1 MNTKMDLIFRI
12 IIFVTFSIIFSLN
25 PYKAVVSNGE
35 TCFQKATNLFQLSK
49 CHFKSSR
56 VGLFH
61 VMSSCL
67 SAGVQ
72 IM

>member
-1 MNTKMDLIFRI
+1 MNTKMDLISRV
-12 IIFVTFSIIFSLN
+12 IIFGTISVIFSLN

-35 TCFQKATNLFQLSK
+35 TRFQNATNLFQLSK

-56 VGLFH
+56 VSLFP
-61 VMSSCL
+61 VMISCW